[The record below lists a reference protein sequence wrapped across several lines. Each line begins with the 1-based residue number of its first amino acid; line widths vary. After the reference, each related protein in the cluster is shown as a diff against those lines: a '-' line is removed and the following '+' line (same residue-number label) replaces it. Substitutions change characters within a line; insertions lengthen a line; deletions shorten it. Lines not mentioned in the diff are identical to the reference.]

1 MKFFIFFLLLSFPV
15 VDALAQRVGMDSRNG
30 ERYVMPKF
38 GDFSEPTP
46 FSDFFGEHADVMN
59 DVSNQAEVNRPRDG
73 FDFKIGKLGY
83 NSCALASENLITDL
97 KGGILPDGYKAR
109 QVGTFGLT
117 TTAFNNIA
125 ERADFVKDWWKIG
138 KTEYEGFD
146 PLDPPSYA
154 HTFTVIEAPDGR
166 FFSVDNWMGGVKIE
180 EVYPI
185 DPDAV
190 FFSSNPNET
199 DIENAQFRVQRN
211 SFGLCAYPDD
221 CPEDR
226 PNRPNQDERDPED
239 VNSPAPPTSEPVEV
253 EVLTSADPNDKL
265 GMRGA
270 GEGRYIIPGLQMD
283 YMIRFENMPDASAPA
298 QEVLI
303 RDTLDIRAFDLSTF
317 ELRDITF
324 SETRVP
330 VPAGL
335 TSFFT
340 SVPVLDDQF
349 ELLIDANL
357 VMETGIVTWKFTT
370 FDPEINDLP
379 FDPLDGFLPPN
390 QEAPEGEGSVSFT
403 VKAKDNLQNNFV
415 ISNEARIYFDLNE
428 PIDTPPWVNKI
439 DTEAPTS
446 SVMNISETNDSRLI
460 ELEWDGSDYGSGI
473 KHYDIYMSVNDG
485 PFMLWHHRTT
495 DTSGR
500 FMGYVDSTYSFFS
513 IAHDRVGHSEPMK
526 TVADATTRITV
537 SVDDEFSDLPV
548 RYELFQN
555 YPNPFNPSTNIP
567 FALPE
572 QADVTIT
579 VYDIM
584 GRRVATLLNET
595 RPAGWHNIAWNASSV
610 ASGTYFYR
618 IKTDSFNSVK
628 KLTLIK

>member
-1 MKFFIFFLLLSFPV
+1 MKFLLFILFLSFPL

-30 ERYVMPKF
+30 ERYVMPHF
-38 GDFSEPTP
+38 GSFSEPTP
-46 FSDFFGEHADVMN
+46 FNEYFGEHSDVMN
-59 DVSNQAEVNRPRDG
+59 MVSEQAEANRPRDG
-73 FDFKIGKLGY
+73 FDFKYQKLRV

-97 KGGILPDGYKAR
+97 KGGILPDGYKVR
-109 QVGTFGLT
+109 QIGELGALSNFMNTVTEEG
-117 TTAFNNIA
+117 
-125 ERADFVKDWWKIG
+125 DFAIKWWANGVLDSK
-138 KTEYEGFD
+138 EFD
-146 PLDPPSYA
+146 ILDPPSYS
-154 HTFTVIEAPDGR
+154 HTLSVVEAPDGR
-166 FFSVDNWMGGVKIE
+166 YFTVDNWMGGVKMQ

-185 DPDAV
+185 DSDGV
-190 FFSSNPNET
+190 FFSTNPNET
-199 DIENAQFRVQRN
+199 NVYNAKYRVQRN
-211 SFGLCAYPDD
+211 KFGLCAYPDD
-221 CPEDR
+221 CPEDE

-239 VNSPAPPTSEPVEV
+239 VNSPTPSVSEPAEV

-303 RDTLDIRAFDLSTF
+303 RDTLDTRAFDLSTF

-324 SETRVP
+324 SDTRVP

-335 TSFFT
+335 TSYFT

-370 FDPEINDLP
+370 YDPEINDLP

-403 VKAKDNLQNNFV
+403 VKAKDHLPNNFL

-428 PIDTPPWVNKI
+428 PIDTPPWANTI

-446 SVMNISETNDSRLI
+446 SVMDISEASDSRLI
-460 ELEWDGSDYGSGI
+460 ELQWDGTDYGSGI

-500 FMGYVDSTYSFFS
+500 YVGYVDSTYSFFS
-513 IAHDRVGHSEPMK
+513 IAHDRVGHTEPMK
-526 TVADATTRITV
+526 TVADVTTRITV
-537 SVDDEFSDLPV
+537 SLDDEFSDLPV
-548 RYELFQN
+548 HYELFQN
-555 YPNPFNPSTNIP
+555 YPNPFNPSTTIP

-572 QADVTIT
+572 PADVTIT
-579 VYDIM
+579 LYDIM
-584 GRRVATLLNET
+584 GRRVATLLNDT
-595 RPAGWHNIAWNASSV
+595 RPAGWHNVTWDASSL
-610 ASGTYFYR
+610 ASGAYFYR
-618 IKTDSFNSVK
+618 IRTDSFTSVK